1 MTKQI
6 LKVVLF
12 GIIGGVALFAFPF
25 FLMKAAIVILLLG
38 FMFRLFGG
46 RRRFGHRFGPE
57 FAFEGRGHMRQ
68 RFQQM
73 SEEERKAF
81 FEKMKHHGCRF
92 PGKDKET
99 DVTTD
104 NK

>member
-6 LKVVLF
+6 LKVVAF
-12 GIIGGVALFAFPF
+12 GILGGLALFAFPF
-25 FLMKAAIVILLLG
+25 FLLKAVIVILLVG

-46 RRRFGHRFGPE
+46 RRRFDHRFGPD
-57 FAFEGRGHMRQ
+57 FAFEGSGHMRQ

-73 SEEERKAF
+73 SEEEKKAF
-81 FEKMKHHGCRF
+81 FEKMKHHGCGFSERN
-92 PGKDKET
+92 KEP

>member
-6 LKVVLF
+6 FKVVAI
-12 GIIGGVALFAFPF
+12 GIIAGVALFTIPF
-25 FLMKAAIVILLLG
+25 FLLKAVIVVLLVG

-46 RRRFGHRFGPE
+46 RRRFDHRFGPG
-57 FAFEGRGHMRQ
+57 FAYAGSGHMRQ

-73 SEEERKAF
+73 SEEEKKAF
-81 FEKMKHHGCRF
+81 FEKMKHRGCRF
-92 PGKDKET
+92 SEGSKEA
-99 DVTTD
+99 DVTTE